1 MAKTVGLTFEKA
13 PKKKAAPKNEVKDEK
28 KEG

>member
-13 PKKKAAPKNEVKDEK
+13 PKKKAPKSEAKDEK

>member
-13 PKKKAAPKNEVKDEK
+13 SKKKAPKNEVKDEK

>member
-1 MAKTVGLTFEKA
+1 MAKTVGLTFAKA
-13 PKKKAAPKNEVKDEK
+13 PKKKEAPKSEVKDEK